1 MRITVD
7 TGRCVGAGQC
17 VLTAPDLFDQDDD
30 GLVTVLDPTAG
41 ASAAWAASRC
51 CGPGRWAC
59 ARRWWCWPSPTSP
72 GSA

>member
-30 GLVTVLDPTAG
+30 GLVTVLDAADG
-41 ASAAWAASRC
+41 APAAAREAAALC
-51 CGPGRWAC
+51 
-59 ARRWWCWPSPTSP
+59 PS
-72 GSA
+72 GAINVAAD

>member
-41 ASAAWAASRC
+41 VSAGAAREAAALC
-51 CGPGRWAC
+51 
-59 ARRWWCWPSPTSP
+59 PSGAISV
-72 GSA
+72 AAD

>member
-30 GLVTVLDPTAG
+30 GLVTVLDPASDAPAG
-41 ASAAWAASRC
+41 AAREAAALCPSGAISVAAD
-51 CGPGRWAC
+51 
-59 ARRWWCWPSPTSP
+59 
-72 GSA
+72 

>member
-41 ASAAWAASRC
+41 ASAGAAREAAALC
-51 CGPGRWAC
+51 
-59 ARRWWCWPSPTSP
+59 PSGAISV
-72 GSA
+72 AAD

>member
-30 GLVTVLDPTAG
+30 GLVTVLDPAAG
-41 ASAAWAASRC
+41 APAVAAREAAVLC
-51 CGPGRWAC
+51 
-59 ARRWWCWPSPTSP
+59 PSGAISVATD
-72 GSA
+72 